1 MPFIYYIFIRITLLG
16 WTSRQQYEETWMC
29 LLSVLSA
36 TPDECNDPQDVN
48 TFTHTT
54 SLAVQTI
61 TSLLVQTLY
70 IPEPGNKNIS
80 KLLQV
85 SRNTCIQE
93 KSAR

>member
-1 MPFIYYIFIRITLLG
+1 
-16 WTSRQQYEETWMC
+16 MC

-36 TPDECNDPQDVN
+36 TPDECNDLEDISS
-48 TFTHTT
+48 FTHTT

-85 SRNTCIQE
+85 SRNACIQE